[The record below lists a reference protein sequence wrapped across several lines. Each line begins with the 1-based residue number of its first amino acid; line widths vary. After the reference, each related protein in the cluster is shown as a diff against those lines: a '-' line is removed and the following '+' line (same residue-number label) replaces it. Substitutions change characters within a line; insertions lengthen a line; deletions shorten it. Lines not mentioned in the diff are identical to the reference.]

1 MFINTLVI
9 SNVFISVVVA
19 VRNEREYIKECIQ
32 SLFNQNYGNYEVIVV
47 DGMSDDGTYELL
59 KDLQKK
65 YNFKLLRN
73 EKKNAAAGRN
83 IGIKEAKGEAIAF
96 IDGDAVASKDWLKNI
111 KKAFEKSG
119 AIGAG
124 GVDLLPEESE
134 YKAKAIGLVMT
145 SPLARGGKFNPST
158 QHAMIEKER
167 FVEHIPTC
175 NLCLKKEIF
184 DKVGMFDESFVKGQ
198 DLELNF
204 RIVKAG
210 YKLFYSPF
218 IQVIHY
224 RKQHIRHFARQIYK
238 WAKAKVAII
247 KKHGMYGI
255 TSHIYLWPIY
265 STLGFVALLSL
276 SLVFNTLQL
285 LLSLLLLGG
294 IFYILT
300 ITFESVRL
308 AKKFSERKLFLY
320 FLLLFPIV
328 HVTYALG
335 VMVAL
340 IKRKM
345 W

>member
-1 MFINTLVI
+1 M
-9 SNVFISVVVA
+9 FISVVVA
-19 VRNEREYIKECIQ
+19 VRNEKEHIEECIE
-32 SLFNQNYGNYEVIVV
+32 SLFNQDYEDYEVIVV
-47 DGMSDDGTYELL
+47 DGMSNDGTYELL
-59 KDLQKK
+59 KELQKK

-83 IGIKEAKGEAIAF
+83 IGIREAKGEAIAF

-119 AIGAG
+119 AVGVG

-134 YKAKAIGLVMT
+134 DKAKAIGLVMT
-145 SPLARGGKFNPST
+145 SPLARGGRLNPST
-158 QHAMIEKER
+158 QHAMMEKER
-167 FVEHIPTC
+167 YVEHIPTC

-210 YKLFYSPF
+210 YKLFYSPS
-218 IQVIHY
+218 IKVIHY
-224 RKQHIRHFARQIYK
+224 RKRHIHHFANQIYK

-247 KKHGMYGI
+247 KKHGMHGI
-255 TSHIYLWPIY
+255 TSHIYLWPAY
-265 STLGFVALLSL
+265 ALLAFMLFFSFCL
-276 SLVFNTLQL
+276 LFNLMNLFLIL
-285 LLSLLLLGG
+285 LFLAG
-294 IFYILT
+294 ISYSFMIF
-300 ITFESVRL
+300 FESARL
-308 AKKFSERKLFLY
+308 SKKFNDKKLFLY
-320 FLLLFPIV
+320 ALALIPIV
-328 HVTYALG
+328 HVSYAYG

-340 IKRKM
+340 MRKKI